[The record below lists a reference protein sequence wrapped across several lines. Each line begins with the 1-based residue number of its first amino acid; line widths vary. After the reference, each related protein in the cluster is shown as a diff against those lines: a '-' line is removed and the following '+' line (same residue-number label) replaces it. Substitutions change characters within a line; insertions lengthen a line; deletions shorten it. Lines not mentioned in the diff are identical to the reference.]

1 MGNSQY
7 YNYTLSVNGKEEK
20 HGDSYEDDYLT
31 DLIVSSNQTLRFEVE
46 GVHYVVYVVHL
57 SLVVD
62 LPDSYFEHSML
73 SS

>member
-46 GVHYVVYVVHL
+46 GVLYVVYVVDL

-62 LPDSYFEHSML
+62 LPDSYFERSVL
-73 SS
+73 TS

>member
-20 HGDSYEDDYLT
+20 HSDSYEDDYLT

-46 GVHYVVYVVHL
+46 GVHYVVYVVDL

-62 LPDSYFEHSML
+62 LPDSYFEHSVL